1 MVLFETINK
10 LSNLKSRQ
18 GVAGGG
24 AKRLFVPPSTHYPLF
39 RYGYEDDERSFL
51 SIDERV
57 NSLNAGDESDINS
70 VSTSRSLPSTLDS
83 NEDRRSF
90 HTWLLE
96 ERGPRYMEDE
106 DRDWQSVSNLE
117 DQDSKLSISLSYDIY
132 DDFVNLETNYS
143 IEFYMLLK
151 SAIPLVLTLL
161 MEHITSVITLIAV
174 GHLGKQEIAAATM
187 GFMAL
192 TVTFGIFEGI
202 ATALDTLTPQAY
214 GSGNHELVSIYVQS
228 SIILSLLIYL
238 PCCLIWWKA
247 LFILKYV
254 IQNEEV
260 IRMSSQYLK
269 VLVFGGPP
277 YIFFQCGKR
286 FLQAQGIFEAG
297 TGILF
302 VSAPI
307 HAVVSWALVWSR
319 NWGLGFVGAPI
330 ALTLNYWLM
339 ASLLV
344 LYVRFVDGSECWQ
357 GIAPFRNLLHEWGP
371 LFSLGVPGVIML
383 ESEFVAYELMTLL
396 ASYLGTIE
404 LAAQSAVLS
413 SASLTYM
420 IAFALSIAA
429 STRIG
434 SFLGGQNIHSAKIA
448 ARTSLIAALLAA
460 LLNAFFLFLFKRE
473 LAKLFTQD
481 PEVTDLVTRLFGSV
495 VAVVQ
500 LFDGTASVA
509 SGILRAQG
517 RQKIGG
523 MINLV
528 SYYAI
533 AFPLAVLFSFYYNFS
548 VFGLWMALGFGM
560 LLIGCSETVI
570 IFLSDWDKIILDS
583 EAILSSS

>member
-10 LSNLKSRQ
+10 LSNFKSKQ

-24 AKRLFVPPSTHYPLF
+24 AKRLFVPPSTNYPLF

-70 VSTSRSLPSTLDS
+70 VSTSRSLPSSLNS

-96 ERGPRYMEDE
+96 ERRPRYVEDE
-106 DRDWQSVSNLE
+106 EGDWQSRNNSE
-117 DQDSKLSISLSYDIY
+117 EQDGKLSISLSYDIY

-143 IEFYMLLK
+143 IEFYVLLK

-161 MEHITSVITLIAV
+161 MEHVTSVITLIAV

-187 GFMAL
+187 GFMCL

-214 GSGNHELVSIYVQS
+214 GSGNHELVGIYVQS
-228 SIILSLLIYL
+228 SILLSLFIYL
-238 PCCLIWWKA
+238 PCCLAWWNA
-247 LFILKYV
+247 PFFLKYV
-254 IQNEEV
+254 TQNEDV
-260 IRMSSQYLK
+260 VRMTTQYLK

-302 VSAPI
+302 ISAPI
-307 HAVVSWALVWSR
+307 HVVVSWALVWSR

-344 LYVRFVDGSECWQ
+344 LYVRFVDGRECWQ

-371 LFSLGVPGVIML
+371 LFSLGVPGMVML
-383 ESEFVAYELMTLL
+383 ESEYVAYELMTLL

-413 SASLTYM
+413 CASLTYM
-420 IAFALSIAA
+420 VAFAFSIAS

-448 ARTSLIAALLAA
+448 TRSSLIAAVLVA
-460 LLNAFFLFLFKRE
+460 LLNALSLVLFKRK
-473 LAKLFTQD
+473 LSMLFTQD
-481 PEVTDLVTRLFGSV
+481 PEVSDLVTRLFGSV
-495 VAVVQ
+495 AAVVQ

-517 RQKIGG
+517 RQKVGG
-523 MINLV
+523 IINLV
-528 SYYAI
+528 SYYAV
-533 AFPLAVLFSFYYNFS
+533 AFPLAVLFSFYYSFS
-548 VFGLWMALGFGM
+548 VFGLWIALGFGM
-560 LLIGCSETVI
+560 FLIGFSETAI
-570 IFLSDWDKIILDS
+570 IFLSDWDRIILDS